1 MPCTSAKRKYDA
13 KYGRDIPRSV
23 YQSWGAVVSKER
35 GGVASSTNLAGRPK
49 YLDKGEYTDLLDYS
63 TPESTRE
70 PTGVPPRAGGPQGQ
84 SLPGPGAHA
93 RCCADW
99 LPKPSGALHVGQ
111 LRKASGIV
119 RTYRPEA
126 LKEKLAEKFT
136 FHVHVAYDN
145 VFHYCPLR
153 PAAAL
158 FASAAASPPPVR
170 LRERPESRRG

>member
-23 YQSWGAVVSKER
+23 YQSWGAVVSKAR
-35 GGVASSTNLAGRPK
+35 GGGVASSTNLAGRPK
-49 YLDKGEYTDLLDYS
+49 YLDKREYTDLLDYS

-111 LRKASGIV
+111 LRKAGV
-119 RTYRPEA
+119 Q
-126 LKEKLAEKFT
+126 
-136 FHVHVAYDN
+136 
-145 VFHYCPLR
+145 
-153 PAAAL
+153 
-158 FASAAASPPPVR
+158 
-170 LRERPESRRG
+170 